1 MSTTDNAV
9 LNKAYYTIATI
20 IKQNGT
26 ISDIDTELGK
36 YPEEVQHAI
45 INYTDPASKFRNTLL
60 NYTIM
65 EEKPAITNYLLDRGA
80 DITAVNAE
88 GDTALIMGLTY
99 LNDVDL
105 IKRLLKDTE
114 HNNRANTSGE
124 TALMLAIEN
133 PSFKREQT
141 LEFIDLLANPEVIDK
156 QNMGGTTAL
165 MYAAKK
171 STTHE
176 TRTTLINKL
185 LEYNP
190 NVNLKNDDGDTVLR
204 LVAQSKS
211 NFPEPFNTLASRANQ
226 ATRNNAAHLI
236 NHESYRRYGIR
247 NNANFTALDI
257 ELKIFLKDLLTIPEV
272 YEDIRTIDKASLV
285 AILDPPETASPHPFS
300 MCTDISEFYAEH
312 SLRTADVI
320 IAFYKMVGTN
330 KIVLGFLL
338 ADYKD
343 TDNTLHI
350 SLVCTNSR
358 YKGIGKRLIQIIKE
372 IASQNT
378 IGNITLESVNNAKT
392 FYSRLGFEGNM
403 VNSSSDYMVY
413 SMSKYKGKGGNR
425 NTKRRTTKPKKRR
438 STTRRRR

>member
-1 MSTTDNAV
+1 M
-9 LNKAYYTIATI
+9 
-20 IKQNGT
+20 IKQNAT

-36 YPEEVQHAI
+36 YPEEIQLKI

-80 DITAVNAE
+80 DITAVNGE
-88 GDTALIMGLTY
+88 GDTALIMSVTY
-99 LNDVDL
+99 PNNVDL
-105 IKRLLKDTE
+105 IKRLLKDKE
-114 HNNRANTSGE
+114 HNDRANEYGQ

-141 LEFIDLLANPEVIDK
+141 LELIDLLANPEVIDK

-165 MYAAKK
+165 MYVAKK
-171 STTHE
+171 PTTHE
-176 TRTTLINKL
+176 TRTILINKL

-211 NFPEPFNTLASRANQ
+211 NFPEPFNTLSLRANQ
-226 ATRNNAAHLI
+226 ATRNNAAQLI
-236 NHESYRRYGIR
+236 NHESYRRYGVR

-257 ELKIFLKDLLTIPEV
+257 ELKIFLKDPLTIPEV
-272 YEDIRTIDKASLV
+272 YEDIRIIDKASLV

-330 KIVLGFLL
+330 KVVLGFLL

-343 TDNTLHI
+343 ADNTLYI

-378 IGNITLESVNNAKT
+378 ISNITLDSVNNAKT

-413 SMSKYKGKGGNR
+413 SMSKYKGKGGKR
-425 NTKRRTTKPKKRR
+425 KTKRRATRPKKRR